1 MRQITIVFLSIL
13 LSNFAFGQTIDYNN
27 PASYEVGPITINGA
41 DNFDHQAI
49 KLISGIRQGS
59 KITIPGDDITKAIK
73 NLWAEGLFSNV
84 QIQLDKIIGDV
95 AYLSFDLQPRPKLSR
110 FRFVGAK
117 KKDADKIRE
126 EINLFSGKNITENL
140 IFNTRAKV
148 VGYYREKG
156 FYNVSV
162 DIQDRKSVV

>member
-1 MRQITIVFLSIL
+1 MRQITILLLTLVFAHLS
-13 LSNFAFGQTIDYNN
+13 FGQTIDYGN
-27 PASYEVGPITINGA
+27 PQQYEVGPITINGA

-73 NLWAEGLFSNV
+73 NLWGEGLFSNV
-84 QIQLDKIIGDV
+84 QIRLDKTIGNV

-126 EINLFSGKNITENL
+126 EIQLFSGKNITENL